1 MGLHR
6 LSARLNRGVEYALFG
21 MGLGMALLVAV
32 QVFFRYALNH
42 SIFWSEELARFLLV
56 WLTFLGASVVYR
68 RGAHASVDFLWLRMG
83 PGGRRAMNILVHVLS
98 LCFFAVMIVYGWRF
112 SYFVRL
118 QVSPAL
124 YLPKWIPY
132 AIIPL
137 SGAILAV
144 HALDLLWRELRGPG
158 GDGERGDGS

>member
-1 MGLHR
+1 MVALHR
-6 LSARLNRGVEYALFG
+6 LSARLNRAVEYALFG
-21 MGLGMALLVAV
+21 MGLAMALLVAV

-68 RGAHASVDFLWLRMG
+68 RGAHASVDFIYRRLEPR
-83 PGGRRAMNILVHVLS
+83 GRRAVNILVHLLS
-98 LCFFAVMIVYGWRF
+98 LAFFAVMIVYGWRF
-112 SYFVRL
+112 AYFVRL

-144 HALDLLWRELRGPG
+144 HALDFLWRELKGAAG
-158 GDGERGDGS
+158 GENRP